1 VQQIEK
7 LRHRYARACVAFALL
22 ATGLLVLPTIAA
34 AKKHPPRPLYW
45 GAAIGRQYTGTQA
58 PWDMTAVTDFESS
71 VGKNLSLLSFYS
83 PFADCNRSPCEFFGF
98 PGVPMENIRRHGA
111 IPFFSWSSS
120 AATRDEIRQPAFALR
135 RIIDG
140 SHDPFIES
148 FAENA
153 REWGHPFFL
162 RFDWEM
168 NGFWF
173 PWGEGVNGNKRGE
186 FVTAWRHVHDIFSRL
201 GANNATWVWC
211 PNIALARRLQNLRQ
225 FYPGDEY
232 VDWTCLD
239 GFNWG
244 TTGNSPGWLSFN
256 EIFESTYRKMA
267 KLAPDKPM
275 AIGETASEEGGG
287 SKSAWIRNALRVLPA
302 HYPKVRA
309 FVWFDEKKQARR
321 WPLSSSKP
329 AQRAFNKEIARE
341 IFMPNVYSG
350 QPAGK
355 ILPPTW
361 TPPPPE
367 PIPAPGPIPAQDSAT
382 TEAPAES

>member
-1 VQQIEK
+1 M
-7 LRHRYARACVAFALL
+7 LALPAL
-22 ATGLLVLPTIAA
+22 AA
-34 AKKHPPRPLYW
+34 AKKHSPRPLYW
-45 GAAIGRQYTGTQA
+45 GAQIGSQLTGTQA
-58 PWDMTAVTDFESS
+58 PWDMNAVTEFERS
-71 VGKNLSLLSFYS
+71 VNKAVSLVAFYS
-83 PFADCNRSPCEFFGF
+83 PFADCTVSPCEFYGF

-120 AATRDEIRQPAFALR
+120 STDKEDVRQPAFRLA

-140 SHDPFIES
+140 TYDAFIES

-173 PWGEGVNGNKRGE
+173 PWGEDVNGNRPGQ
-186 FVTAWRHVHDIFSRL
+186 FVAAWRHVHDIFTRI

-211 PNIALARRLQNLRQ
+211 PNIGLVRRLQHLRPL
-225 FYPGDEY
+225 YPGDAY

-244 TTGNSPGWLSFN
+244 PTSNSPGWMTFN
-256 EIFESTYRKMA
+256 EIFRSSYERV
-267 KLAPDKPM
+267 LGIAPRKPM
-275 AIGETASEEGGG
+275 AIGETASEEVGG
-287 SKSAWIRNALRVLPA
+287 SKSAWIHNALRVIPA
-302 HYPKVRA
+302 QYPKVRA
-309 FVWFDEKKQARR
+309 LVWFDEKSEDRH
-321 WPLSSSKP
+321 WPVNSSKA
-329 AQRAFNKEIARE
+329 AQAAFTRAISRS
-341 IFMPNVYSG
+341 IFMPNAYSG

-367 PIPAPGPIPAQDSAT
+367 PIPAPGPVPASDSAT
-382 TEAPAES
+382 ATETAPES